1 MKETVKIHGV
11 HFSYNKK
18 LEQEKNF
25 QRHII
30 DTENVL
36 RPWLMRNLMKVRSST
51 GSVLWKKVLLKNF
64 LKFTGKHL
72 CQSHFL
78 NKVEGLRTATL
89 LKKRLARCFQVNFAR
104 FSRTPFH
111 RAPLGECLC
120 KVLFFE
126 SLAISKI
133 VHLSLTRTVPHAIIN
148 HLNII
153 QKNFLW
159 NGNFIWSTFK

>member
-1 MKETVKIHGV
+1 MKETVKILGV

-72 CQSHFL
+72 CQSLFL
-78 NKVEGLRTATL
+78 NKVEGLKTATL
-89 LKKRLARCFQVNFAR
+89 LKKRQAQV
-104 FSRTPFH
+104 FSCEFCEIFKNIFSQSTSGWM
-111 RAPLGECLC
+111 PLQGFIFWIFSNLQN
-120 KVLFFE
+120 
-126 SLAISKI
+126 SPSI
-133 VHLSLTRTVPHAIIN
+133 TY
-148 HLNII
+148 
-153 QKNFLW
+153 KNGTTC
-159 NGNFIWSTFK
+159 NN